1 MAQNKNE
8 WFSITKN
15 NANHGIPFFGYYA
28 LKTPRSRI
36 EPDHHNSCYEICYL
50 ESGMQPYYTYTS
62 DNESKLYRVYG
73 GDIFITRPYELHSSG
88 EFHQLRG
95 RLCWILIDSEAPSLF
110 DQNQRRTELLKESL
124 ASFRHHIIR
133 PPRSIAQRLPE
144 AFRLMYVNDERSLFR
159 AHELLTL
166 FILELADFN
175 QKCETE
181 KQQYGMLSP
190 PILEAVNYIQN
201 NLLSPGLGPDTIAE
215 YLHYSR
221 SYIMTTFKKEI
232 GQTIH
237 EFILRAKIELACDL
251 LAEHSIVETAL
262 FLNFSSAQHFSTVF
276 RERIGMPPSQY
287 QKNICAVQN
296 LNSISKEKKG
306 VSHLH

>member
-1 MAQNKNE
+1 MKNSRTE
-8 WFSITKN
+8 LN
-15 NANHGIPFFGYYA
+15 QLHPELRDLGIEFFGFYCNKEHGVQ
-28 LKTPRSRI
+28 LSR
-36 EPDHHNSCYEICYL
+36 HSHKSCYEICYL

-110 DQNQRRTELLKESL
+110 DQNQHRTELLKESL

-159 AHELLTL
+159 AYELLTL
-166 FILELADFN
+166 FVLELADFN

-181 KQQYGMLSP
+181 KQQYGMLSQ

-221 SYIMTTFKKEI
+221 PYIMTTFKNEI

-237 EFILRAKIELACDL
+237 EFILRAKIDLACDL

-262 FLNFSSAQHFSTVF
+262 ILNFSSAQHFSTVF
-276 RERIGMPPSQY
+276 RERTGMPPSQY

-296 LNSISKEKKG
+296 VNNLSE
-306 VSHLH
+306 